1 MKPNVL
7 PIAFSNSGVRLEE
20 VLNLLDT
27 EPPQEKVY
35 GFISLMYRRLAAGAL
50 LMDGD
55 PTRFFAYLF
64 KSARAYTH
72 FLEIAPPLE
81 KVTSRAEAFY
91 DAVACHD
98 DEAAQRM
105 TAAAPSLMSREQEYE
120 EDFFAIRLLMD
131 RFFTPASSAALRP
144 SLELWAKLAADNPDP
159 RLAVC
164 RALVDGDQEGFDV
177 GVSAYTSDRKK
188 RLTKLR
194 KSEELDPDEA
204 STTAHVS
211 TELLAWLDLA
221 ERAGLRVKRDYPF
234 APGLARAFNRL
245 APPAPD
251 SWRTPE
257 PFSAF
262 DE

>member
-20 VLNLLDT
+20 VLNLLHT

-35 GFISLMYRRLAAGAL
+35 GFICLMYRRLAAGAL

-55 PTRFFAYLF
+55 PTRFFEYLF

-72 FLEIAPPLE
+72 FLDIAPPRE
-81 KVTSRAEAFY
+81 KVTSRVEAFY

-98 DEAAQRM
+98 DEAARRM
-105 TAAAPSLMSREQEYE
+105 AVAAPSLMSREHEYE

-131 RFFTPASSAALRP
+131 RFFGSGNAATLRASLDQ
-144 SLELWAKLAADNPDP
+144 WAKLAEDNPDP

-164 RALVDGDQEGFDV
+164 RPLIEGDQEGFDA
-177 GVSAYTSDRKK
+177 GVDAYIRDRKK

-194 KSEELDPDEA
+194 ETEELDPDEA

-211 TELLAWLDLA
+211 TELLAWIDLA

-234 APGLARAFNRL
+234 APALARAFNRL

-251 SWRTPE
+251 SWQIPE

>member
-20 VLNLLDT
+20 ILNLLHT

-35 GFISLMYRRLAAGAL
+35 GFICLLYRRLAAGAL

-55 PTRFFAYLF
+55 PARFFEYLY
-64 KSARAYTH
+64 KGARAYAH
-72 FLEIAPPLE
+72 FLEIAPPRE
-81 KVTSRAEAFY
+81 KATSKAEAFY

-98 DEAAQRM
+98 DEAARRM
-105 TAAAPSLMSREQEYE
+105 TTAAPSLLSREQEYE

-131 RFFTPASSAALRP
+131 RFFGSENAGTLRP
-144 SLELWAKLAADNPDP
+144 SLEQWAKLADGNPDA

-164 RALVDGDQEGFDV
+164 QALIEGDQVGFDA
-177 GVSAYTSDRKK
+177 GVTVYVRDRKK

-194 KSEELDPDEA
+194 ETEQLDPDEA

-234 APGLARAFNRL
+234 APALARSFNRL
-245 APPAPD
+245 TSPAPD

-262 DE
+262 DA

>member
-20 VLNLLDT
+20 ILNLLHT

-35 GFISLMYRRLAAGAL
+35 GFICLMYRRLAAGAL

-55 PTRFFAYLF
+55 PARFFEYLF
-64 KSARAYTH
+64 KSARAYVH
-72 FLEIAPPLE
+72 FLEIAPPRE
-81 KVTSRAEAFY
+81 RITSRAEAFY

-98 DEAAQRM
+98 DDAARRM
-105 TAAAPSLMSREQEYE
+105 TAATPSLLSREQEYE

-131 RFFTPASSAALRP
+131 RFFGSASAAALRP
-144 SLELWAKLAADNPDP
+144 SLDQWAKLAEGNADP

-164 RALVDGDQEGFDV
+164 EALIEGKQQALDAGLAV
-177 GVSAYTSDRKK
+177 YIRERKK
-188 RLTKLR
+188 RLTKAR
-194 KSEELDPDEA
+194 ETEQLDPDEA
-204 STTAHVS
+204 STTAHGS

-221 ERAGLRVKRDYPF
+221 ERAGLRVNRDYPF
-234 APGLARAFNRL
+234 APALARVFSRL
-245 APPAPD
+245 TYPAPD

-262 DE
+262 DK

>member
-20 VLNLLDT
+20 VLTLLHT
-27 EPPQEKVY
+27 EPAQEKVY
-35 GFISLMYRRLAAGAL
+35 GFICLMYRRLAAGAL

-55 PTRFFAYLF
+55 PTRFFEYLF
-64 KSARAYTH
+64 KSGRAYTH
-72 FLEIAPPLE
+72 FLEIAPPRE

-98 DEAAQRM
+98 DEGARRM
-105 TAAAPSLMSREQEYE
+105 ATASPSLMSREQEYE

-131 RFFTPASSAALRP
+131 RFFGSANAVTLRP
-144 SLELWAKLAADNPDP
+144 SLEQWAKLAEDNPDP

-164 RALVDGDQEGFDV
+164 RALIEGDQDGFDASV
-177 GVSAYTSDRKK
+177 GAYTRDRKK
-188 RLTKLR
+188 RLTTLR
-194 KSEELDPDEA
+194 GTEELDPDEA

-211 TELLAWLDLA
+211 TELLAWIDLA
-221 ERAGLRVKRDYPF
+221 ERAGLRVQRDYPF
-234 APGLARAFNRL
+234 APALARVFNRL
-245 APPAPD
+245 VPPAPD